1 MLGSK
6 KSTISV
12 SGKTTLVSSDTVILG
27 EIRFSGVLDIEGLV
41 RGNIIAEP
49 GKEALV
55 RVVDKGRVE
64 GEIRA
69 PSVVINGTVQGD
81 VYATRH
87 LELAAKARVQ
97 GNVFYV
103 RRSMAALRIWPTLK
117 KPGQGTRRPQ
127 ATRPGTL
134 QSSRSS
140 LLNLTKIL
148 SLLIMRGDGAPG

>member
-6 KSTISV
+6 KSTISG

-27 EIRFSGVLDIEGLV
+27 EVRFSGVLDIEGLV

-69 PSVVINGTVQGD
+69 PSVVINGMVQGD

-103 RRSMAALRIWPTLK
+103 LVEMAA
-117 KPGQGTRRPQ
+117 GAEVNG
-127 ATRPGTL
+127 
-134 QSSRSS
+134 S
-140 LLNLTKIL
+140 LAHMADPEKA
-148 SLLIMRGDGAPG
+148 GAVNAGAEAGHPAELAVAPR